1 MSNCACRSFPGK
13 PTSPSF
19 TAWWNSLQVVW
30 RLLNV
35 VRSTFD
41 ASMATR
47 RRRTAEP
54 PPGADPSGTPF
65 PEPSGL
71 LLGEGAEVAQV
82 SAILTPKLQDFTTA
96 FNKKCCAGS
105 FLQFTDL
112 HGCICNEQGLTHSI
126 TCIQRRMS
134 LGSRMVAW
142 SHILGASAH
151 FCHQC
156 SLPNALK
163 HRKSLAETGMLEL
176 TARNLQAPTDCHKQ
190 KSL

>member
-1 MSNCACRSFPGK
+1 MPKFSGQTHVTILHRLVEFLAGGLEASQCRSQHLRCVDG
-13 PTSPSF
+13 
-19 TAWWNSLQVVW
+19 NSKKE
-30 RLLNV
+30 N
-35 VRSTFD
+35 S
-41 ASMATR
+41 
-47 RRRTAEP
+47 RT